1 MFRQH
6 DLVPSEHM
14 GRAMHVWRYGHFG
27 PPVLVMPSAA
37 GMAHEWEAHGMV
49 EALADHLDGGKLKL
63 YCSESN
69 VAEAWTRRDSDPRW
83 RIHRHMAFERY
94 VVNELVPRIRED
106 CQSPATPI
114 AITGTSLGALYA
126 VNFALK
132 FPEIFRWALGLS
144 GRYDV
149 SWLTDG
155 YTDGDVYF
163 SNPVAYVP
171 GLGGPALERV
181 RAHTFLTLVCG
192 QGRWEDGNIEDTHRL
207 ADLLESKGIPHER
220 DLWGHDVD
228 HSWAWWKREVRFHL
242 ERHLLR

>member
-14 GRAMHVWRYGHFG
+14 GRRMHVWRYGHFG
-27 PPVLVMPSAA
+27 PPLLVMPSAA

-49 EALADHLDGGKLKL
+49 EKLGDYLEGGKLKL

-69 VAEAWTRRDSDPRW
+69 VAEAWTRKDSDPRW
-83 RIHRHMAFERY
+83 RIQRHMAFERY
-94 VVNELVPRIRED
+94 VVEELVPKIRED
-106 CQSPATPI
+106 CASDSIPI

-126 VNFALK
+126 ANFALK
-132 FPEIFRWALGLS
+132 FPEIFRWALCLS

-149 SWLTDG
+149 AWLTDG
-155 YTDGDVYF
+155 YVDGDVYF

-171 GLGGPALERV
+171 GLEGDALERV
-181 RAHTFLTLVCG
+181 RRNTHLTLVCG
-192 QGRWEDGNIEDTHRL
+192 QGRWEEGNIEDTHRL
-207 ADLLESKGIPHER
+207 ADLLEAKGIPHER

-228 HSWAWWKREVRFHL
+228 HSWTWWERQTRFHL
-242 ERHLLR
+242 KRHLLR